1 MYNVLLD
8 HKFLNEIKTMKKI
21 CPFGTHRV
29 IEPVGALPQ
38 NASRLDNSLPLQEN
52 ELLINVDT
60 LNIDSASFHQMLEQA
75 NGDAA
80 EVGRIVKSTVK
91 KRGKQHNEV
100 TGSGGMLLG
109 TIAQS
114 GPLFPGHSALQPG
127 LRIATLVS
135 LTLTPLSLSEIVD
148 VHPSRDQVEVHGH
161 GILFPSG
168 SYAFIPSDLPETLSL
183 AALDVCGAPAHMARF
198 VKPGM
203 TVVVM
208 GAAGKSGFLCCA
220 AIREI
225 LGDSGQLVGVEFK
238 HGPALK
244 SLESLGLCNNI
255 ILADATSS
263 VEVYERV
270 NEVTHGDLADLV
282 VNLTNVPNTEM
293 SCILSAKARGTVF
306 FFSMATSFSKAA
318 LGAEGV
324 SCDANLVIGNGFIPG
339 AAEFTLDLIRR
350 NAGLRA
356 YMQSQYSLSTNTA

>member
-1 MYNVLLD
+1 
-8 HKFLNEIKTMKKI
+8 MKKI

-29 IEPVGALPQ
+29 IEPAGALPQ
-38 NASRLDNSLPLQEN
+38 NANRLDNSLPLQEN
-52 ELLINVDT
+52 ELLIDVDT
-60 LNIDSASFHQMLEQA
+60 LNIDSASFRQMHEQA
-75 NGDAA
+75 GGNIA
-80 EVGRIVKSTVK
+80 EVGRIVQKTVE
-91 KRGKQHNEV
+91 KRGKQHNEI

-109 TIAQS
+109 TVAQS
-114 GPLFPGHSALQPG
+114 GSLFPGHGALQPG
-127 LRIATLVS
+127 SRVATLVS
-135 LTLTPLSLSEIVD
+135 LTLTPLSLSEVIAI
-148 VHPSRDQVEVHGH
+148 HPSRDQLEVRGYA
-161 GILFPSG
+161 ILFPSG
-168 SYAFIPSDLPETLSL
+168 SYALIPPDLPETLSL

-225 LGDSGQLVGVEFK
+225 LGDSGQLIGVEYK
-238 HGPALK
+238 HGEALE
-244 SLESLGLCNNI
+244 SLESMKLCNDI

-263 VEVYERV
+263 VEVYEKI
-270 NEVTHGDLADLV
+270 NQVTQGDLADLV

-293 SCILSAKARGTVF
+293 SCILSAKAGGTVF

-350 NAGLRA
+350 NEPLKA
-356 YMQSQYSLSTNTA
+356 YMQSQYSGTADAI